1 MEMMEL
7 ALVTSSTGPI
17 QDGTVT
23 VAGPVPT
30 LCQGNLVYY
39 QLAYAIHFSEL
50 LPMPSQEHSSKMGK
64 N

>member
-7 ALVTSSTGPI
+7 ALVTSTPGPI

-30 LCQGNLVYY
+30 LCQGNLVY
-39 QLAYAIHFSEL
+39 
-50 LPMPSQEHSSKMGK
+50 
-64 N
+64 